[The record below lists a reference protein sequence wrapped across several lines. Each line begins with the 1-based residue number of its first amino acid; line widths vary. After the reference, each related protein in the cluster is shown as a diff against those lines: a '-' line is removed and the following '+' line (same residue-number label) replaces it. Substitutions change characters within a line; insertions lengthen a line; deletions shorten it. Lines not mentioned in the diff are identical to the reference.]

1 MDGRVNG
8 GLNLSRAIGDH
19 GYKMNK
25 DLPPEEQM
33 ITALPD
39 LKKIVLEPEDDFMVR
54 KRNTNFFLNH
64 FVNATS
70 SLLGPGL

>member
-25 DLPPEEQM
+25 DLPAEEQM

-39 LKKIVLEPEDDFMVR
+39 LKKIVLEPGDEFMV
-54 KRNTNFFLNH
+54 KKN
-64 FVNATS
+64 
-70 SLLGPGL
+70 